1 MLDGRLYFS
10 NHCSKMLEKLGDMQI
25 NKVVVFKKPI
35 MGTLFNIMEKIRD
48 KKEVDNKRVFH
59 VGMILTLNNDV
70 QIVLE
75 KNEEV
80 TINYLYGLPN
90 ETEYRNVENFQV
102 MSLSQMLY
110 LTERRI
116 GKQHFYHYDLSHENC
131 QDFTFQCLKT
141 MGITDQSVY
150 KWFMHQNLPEL
161 VSKYKGFF
169 NFTQGIT
176 NAKRTINKFF
186 GTGIEDT

>member
-10 NHCSKMLEKLGDMQI
+10 NHCSKMLEQLGDMKI
-25 NKVVVFKKPI
+25 EKVVVFKKPI
-35 MGTLFNIMEKIRD
+35 AGILFSIMEKIKSKEYVE
-48 KKEVDNKRVFH
+48 KKKVFH
-59 VGMILTLNNDV
+59 VGMILTLNGDTP
-70 QIVLE
+70 IILE
-75 KNEEV
+75 KNEEI
-80 TINYLYGLPN
+80 TINYVYNLP
-90 ETEYRNVENFQV
+90 EATEYRNIEHFQQ
-102 MSLSQMLY
+102 MTLSEMLY

-141 MGITDQSVY
+141 MGITDHGVY
-150 KWFMHQNLPEL
+150 KWFMHQDLKEL

-176 NAKRTINKFF
+176 NAKRAVNNFF
-186 GTGIEDT
+186 GTGKI